1 MKDVSMARVLAV
13 LALGAWCCIFWSYPV
28 TVFLAGS
35 ISCLTLPLYRWLRAR
50 MSRFKSTAIYAA
62 GLSLCLILPFTIVTV
77 LITPQAVSGIR
88 RLNAWRASGWAISP
102 ELTEYLDEVRLWLS
116 KVPGLSEWIDQIGE
130 NFDAYV
136 NSGLK
141 TLVSGGIGLA
151 GGTMTAIWL
160 MCLFIVLA
168 TLGVIYAPAIRR
180 MSLRVTR
187 LPEDS
192 FNRILLAL
200 RHAFRSVFIGILFVA
215 VMQGT
220 LTGIG
225 LRIVGVSDPAFWG
238 LLATFAAVIPVVG
251 TALVWGPLSVVLWFT
266 VSPGAAVGLAAWGTV
281 VVAGSDNLVR
291 PYLLKTGIE
300 APMFVL
306 LFSILC
312 SMALRGPVGL
322 VAGPVLVA
330 FAVQAFKESDRLQM
344 RRQAGNI

>member
-1 MKDVSMARVLAV
+1 MKEENMARVLAL

-28 TVFLAGS
+28 TVFMAGA
-35 ISCLTLPLYRWLRAR
+35 ISCLTLPVYRWLRAR
-50 MSRFKSTAIYAA
+50 MSRLKSSVCYAV
-62 GLSLCLILPFTIVTV
+62 GLSFCLILPFTIVTL

-88 RLNAWRASGWAISP
+88 RLSAWRASGWAISP
-102 ELTEYLDEVRLWLS
+102 ELADYLDEVKLWIS
-116 KVPGLSEWIDQIGE
+116 KIPGLNDWFDQIGE
-130 NFDAYV
+130 NFDTYV
-136 NSGLK
+136 NTGLK

-160 MCLFIVLA
+160 LCLFVVLS

-180 MSLRVTR
+180 MILRITR

-192 FNRILLAL
+192 FNRITLAL

-238 LLATFAAVIPVVG
+238 LIATFAAVIPVVG
-251 TALVWGPLSVVLWFT
+251 TALVWGPLAIMLWVT
-266 VSPGAAVGLAAWGTV
+266 VSPGAAIGLVAWGTI

-312 SMALRGPVGL
+312 TMALLGPVGL

-330 FAVQAFKESDRLQM
+330 FAVQAFKESDLLQN
-344 RRQAGNI
+344 RHRDE

>member
-1 MKDVSMARVLAV
+1 MKDVSMARVLAL
-13 LALGAWCCIFWSYPV
+13 LALCAWCCIFWSYPV

-35 ISCLTLPLYRWLRAR
+35 ISCLTLPLYRWMRAR
-50 MSRFKSTAIYAA
+50 MSRFKSTTLYAA

-77 LITPQAVSGIR
+77 LITPQAISGVR

-102 ELTEYLDEVRLWLS
+102 ELTEHLDNLRVWLS
-116 KVPGLSEWIDQIGE
+116 KVPGLSDWIDQIGD
-130 NFDAYV
+130 NFNAYF
-136 NSGLK
+136 NSGFK
-141 TLVSGGIGLA
+141 TLVSGGIGIA

-160 MCLFIVLA
+160 VCLFIVLS

-180 MSLRVTR
+180 LTLRVTR

-251 TALVWGPLSVVLWFT
+251 TALVWGPLSIVLWFT
-266 VSPGAAVGLAAWGTV
+266 VSPGAAIGLIVWGVV

-312 SMALRGPVGL
+312 SMAFLGPVGL

-330 FAVQAFKESDRLQM
+330 FAVQAFKESDRMQA
-344 RRQAGNI
+344 RQRGE

>member
-1 MKDVSMARVLAV
+1 MKDVSMARVLAL
-13 LALGAWCCIFWSYPV
+13 LALCAWCCIFWSYPV

-35 ISCLTLPLYRWLRAR
+35 ISCLTLPLYRWMRAR
-50 MSRFKSTAIYAA
+50 MSRFKCTTLYAA

-77 LITPQAVSGIR
+77 LITPQAISGVR

-102 ELTEYLDEVRLWLS
+102 ELTEHLDNLRVWLS
-116 KVPGLSEWIDQIGE
+116 KVPGLSDWIDQIGD
-130 NFDAYV
+130 NFNAYF
-136 NSGLK
+136 NSGFK
-141 TLVSGGIGLA
+141 TLVSGGIGIA

-160 MCLFIVLA
+160 VCLFIVLS

-180 MSLRVTR
+180 LTLRVTR

-251 TALVWGPLSVVLWFT
+251 TALVWGPLSIVLWFT
-266 VSPGAAVGLAAWGTV
+266 VSPGAAIGLIVWGVV

-312 SMALRGPVGL
+312 SMAFLGPVGL

-330 FAVQAFKESDRLQM
+330 FAVQAFKESDRMQA
-344 RRQAGNI
+344 RQRGE

>member
-1 MKDVSMARVLAV
+1 MKDVSMARILAV
-13 LALGAWCCIFWSYPV
+13 LAFAAWCCILCSYPV

-35 ISCLTLPLYRWLRAR
+35 ISCLTLPLYRWMRAR
-50 MSRFKSTAIYAA
+50 MSRFKSTVLYAVC
-62 GLSLCLILPFTIVTV
+62 LSSCLILPFTIMTV
-77 LITPQAVSGIR
+77 LITPQAISGIR

-116 KVPGLSEWIDQIGE
+116 KIPALNDWFNQIGE
-130 NFDAYV
+130 NLDAYI
-136 NSGLK
+136 NTGLK

-160 MCLFIVLA
+160 VCLFIVLA

-180 MSLRVTR
+180 MSLRITR

-225 LRIVGVSDPAFWG
+225 LRIVGVSEPAFWG

-251 TALVWGPLSVVLWFT
+251 TALVWGPLSIVLWFT
-266 VSPGAAVGLAAWGTV
+266 VSPGAAIALVVWGIV
-281 VVAGSDNLVR
+281 IVAGADNLVR

-312 SMALRGPVGL
+312 SMAFLGPVGL

-330 FAVQAFKESDRLQM
+330 FAVQSFKESDRLHAQC
-344 RRQAGNI
+344 RQKLH